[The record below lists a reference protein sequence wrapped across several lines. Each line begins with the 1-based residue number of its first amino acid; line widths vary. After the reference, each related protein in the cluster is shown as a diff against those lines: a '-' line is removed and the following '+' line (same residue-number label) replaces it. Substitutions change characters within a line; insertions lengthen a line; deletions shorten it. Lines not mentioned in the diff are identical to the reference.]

1 MDDDNNIPRILIL
14 GIIIAFAILLIMS
27 SNVFT
32 NPANST
38 YAQNSSNNNNNSN
51 NASNDN
57 NTNNHGLD
65 RLANVTINGKSYL
78 IRYGITNG
86 KVLSIVADKANSKIS
101 AAIQPYNKNGKFTI
115 ELPRNIID
123 SKGQGIF
130 RNIIDSKYIVRI
142 NGNAFGITYNEIL
155 KNNVNARTLAI
166 NFGTGDRLIEI
177 KGTQMGK

>member
-14 GIIIAFAILLIMS
+14 GIIAFAILLIMS

-32 NPANST
+32 NPANLT
-38 YAQNSSNNNNNSN
+38 YAQNSSNN
-51 NASNDN
+51 ASNGN